1 MSIQIKEIIAS
12 DTISGL
18 VEKLNYNFDQIL
30 LNGGGPRGPQGV
42 SGAKGNIGDRGIR
55 GNIWIV
61 KDVEEPALNNDDYI
75 PGDKL
80 VLGTGEIKTVVE
92 VNGVKTWESTN
103 VNIKGATGDQGDN
116 DVVSYITNG
125 SNTKQIVHFK
135 TYEYN
140 NANTLSTVLIGGAS
154 SGTGVGLA
162 EQYIVPNDLLSNTS
176 IKNTSLLIHSNN
188 VHSKAIVFTGR
199 KVGAINHTDKL
210 NEAAYI
216 RLDDNDSIRINSG
229 ATEGSSITLGKNDE
243 SKIMIRKDDLSI
255 SHNSII
261 SIKRANW
268 DIIKIDSSADNIPP
282 HASTP
287 GSRLLLHANKIG
299 VLAKD
304 LQLNSVDNYIR
315 IGGGSTRERIL
326 VEANKGNINIY
337 AFDKTDSKGEIVM
350 LGNGN
355 VTLGGID
362 IAANNT
368 LTHISAIQFIKDSV
382 SNRKNKITLKS
393 NEIILSTSRYKNIN
407 DDNAGLDAYI
417 HMKNGDYAPENKGI
431 DLVISSGNLNLI
443 NATSIGSIALR
454 NGGVDANN
462 IIELNRT
469 AGNNRILIAGVIA
482 NKPGLRLDN
491 VNNNVQLISKTI
503 WNDGASFIDVDDLP
517 NLNSVHIRKNTT
529 SISPNLILS
538 SPNIIYSS
546 SRLLYGYQGNTSNG
560 HRSTEQSITV
570 NPGSVKLTYG
580 RGDHYADTTGHNQGF
595 VIRAFSY
602 PASNPGFKIIDG
614 SGGNNIPLN
623 IDRNGISSAGYLTI
637 LGHSNLAG
645 NCNVG
650 GAADTTAK
658 LTAVNTA
665 MPGILYSCRLKYDH
679 AIRKVTQSHTW
690 GPIAAQTGDVD
701 SSVSYDYPLNFN
713 FNPNPKKRNIYHGNQ
728 FTGPKGVNYAI
739 QFGVASTVN
748 DSTKFNGIVL
758 SLYRKNDAGSWE
770 QIDLSEDF
778 TVQVTPIKN
787 RAENVF
793 HADYVYDYIDDN
805 WDGVGQGT
813 GMSLI
818 FYTYRFVNA
827 THIEVSD
834 GIPISITLIGPIVKI
849 DHSTGKVL
857 WDFR

>member
-61 KDVEEPALNNDDYI
+61 QADEPALNNDDYI

-80 VLGTGEIKTVVE
+80 VLSTGEIKTVVE
-92 VNGVKTWESTN
+92 NNGVKTWESTN

-162 EQYIVPNDLLSNTS
+162 EQYIVPDTLLSSTKITNA
-176 IKNTSLLIHSNN
+176 SLLIHSNN

-315 IGGGSTRERIL
+315 IGGGSARERIL

-503 WNDGASFIDVDDLP
+503 WNDGASFIDMKDLP

-546 SRLLYGYQGNTSNG
+546 SRLLYGYQGNGNEG

-623 IDRNGISSAGYLTI
+623 IDRNGIYSTGDLNI
-637 LGHSNLAG
+637 MGDSNLAG

-665 MPGILYSCRLKYDH
+665 MPGILYSGILLSSSVNRYNE
-679 AIRKVTQSHTW
+679 W
-690 GPIAAQTGDVD
+690 GPIADKIAPGNGFSSETEYYINSDVITD
-701 SSVSYDYPLNFN
+701 NN
-713 FNPNPKKRNIYHGNQ
+713 GNKSLE
-728 FTGPKGVNYAI
+728 FR
-739 QFGVASTVN
+739 
-748 DSTKFNGIVL
+748 
-758 SLYRKNDAGSWE
+758 LYRRVDRTQK
-770 QIDLSEDF
+770 QINLTKDF
-778 TVQVTPIKN
+778 TVQISVRHSN
-787 RAENVF
+787 YEFSSVNY
-793 HADYVYDYIDDN
+793 YVKYCPYGD
-805 WDGVGQGT
+805 
-813 GMSLI
+813 SL
-818 FYTYRFVNA
+818 RFLGYMFNGGELKPAVN
-827 THIEVSD
+827 IYFNL
-834 GIPISITLIGPIVKI
+834 TLIGPIVKL
-849 DHSTGKVL
+849 DNEKNVL